1 MVRCGGQGRD
11 LDWREQLEPSSL
23 LSSCVIWIFYEENSL
38 VSLKRQQCGSIEAAA
53 RALGEHQ
60 VQGSTGKGRAQA
72 LTRGQACLPP
82 SRPLPARSLRW
93 RQVGTC
99 CFCVVFCVIG
109 GVGNLEG
116 SPWATGPGRGLGE
129 DQRCAG
135 AGHTGSQEQV

>member
-72 LTRGQACLPP
+72 LTRGQGMSSRLPTP
-82 SRPLPARSLRW
+82 PHPLPAVETARDLLLLRRLLCHW
-93 RQVGTC
+93 
-99 CFCVVFCVIG
+99 
-109 GVGNLEG
+109 
-116 SPWATGPGRGLGE
+116 WGR
-129 DQRCAG
+129 
-135 AGHTGSQEQV
+135 